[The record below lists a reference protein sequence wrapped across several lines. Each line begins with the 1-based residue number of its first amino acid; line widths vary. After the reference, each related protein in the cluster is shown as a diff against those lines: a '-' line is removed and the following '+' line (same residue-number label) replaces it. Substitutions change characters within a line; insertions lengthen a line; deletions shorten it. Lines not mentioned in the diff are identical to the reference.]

1 MTQQD
6 DVNKRLVYDDSASG
20 CGRRM
25 FFSFLSRLRDDWPT
39 LNL

>member
-6 DVNKRLVYDDSASG
+6 DVSKRLVYDDSASG

-25 FFSFLSRLRDDWPT
+25 FFLLSGLRDDWPT